1 MAAIVIA
8 LDGKSILLRKH
19 QTFEHLVA
27 MDVIDPIGVG

>member
-8 LDGKSILLRKH
+8 LDGKSRLIRKH
-19 QTFEHLVA
+19 ETFDHLTA